1 MRLKLANVANTSVTL
16 YLDDDDIVTVQS
28 ARAPL
33 IAREIARAVNRDD
46 QFEALV
52 TALTPFRSN
61 EMGGLLVNMID
72 IREPKAAEAEKQL
85 RMLVNFIDVILN
97 TVELRDEINDID
109 VADGHRVE
117 VHAA

>member
-1 MRLKLANVANTSVTL
+1 MRLTLANVANTSATL
-16 YLDDDDIVTVQS
+16 YLNDDDIVTVQS
-28 ARAPL
+28 ARAPI

-117 VHAA
+117 IHAA